1 MPTITF
7 LKEFQAAGSKYTRNQ
22 NTRYTLTSQSKKSDL
37 KHYDQELFIDGNK
50 VIWSKENILHRSYTF
65 PELDIQGGD
74 HIVKALFTNF
84 ICDTN
89 VNNAQEHPHP
99 LKSDNTSR
107 RTSCRSFS
115 SESLSQLSESNENS
129 EEIDLDRNFKLV
141 NSLCIVFKRQVKFYF
156 DNGRSFVLQ
165 LPFEVDEVWSLGIS
179 YTLNIYFILQFSYV
193 GIGLLFKSAPSL
205 SLTGALDIMSM
216 DRASDLHNRLFSL
229 LHPLEEAVVISVE
242 KTIPS
247 SLSSNIASSSY
258 EYETI
263 DFPQDEQVLDVHNS
277 VYTDKSPVIVVSFN
291 KQLGKHRFWV
301 CDIKPVLE
309 KEYHDLSAKNRKP
322 HHYDIDIG
330 VRRKSMPDKTFGEE
344 LLLAEKGFSEE
355 DYCSDF
361 VGNGLKSVVFLRQIF
376 EVLDKSAAERY
387 GDLAK

>member
-22 NTRYTLTSQSKKSDL
+22 NTRYTLTSQSKKSDF

-89 VNNAQEHPHP
+89 VNSAQEHPHP
-99 LKSDNTSR
+99 LKSDNMSR

-129 EEIDLDRNFKLV
+129 EEIDLDRNFKLA

-156 DNGRSFVLQ
+156 DNGRSFILQ

-179 YTLNIYFILQFSYV
+179 YTLKYIFHFTIFICRHR
-193 GIGLLFKSAPSL
+193 
-205 SLTGALDIMSM
+205 LTI
-216 DRASDLHNRLFSL
+216 
-229 LHPLEEAVVISVE
+229 
-242 KTIPS
+242 
-247 SLSSNIASSSY
+247 
-258 EYETI
+258 
-263 DFPQDEQVLDVHNS
+263 
-277 VYTDKSPVIVVSFN
+277 
-291 KQLGKHRFWV
+291 
-301 CDIKPVLE
+301 
-309 KEYHDLSAKNRKP
+309 
-322 HHYDIDIG
+322 
-330 VRRKSMPDKTFGEE
+330 
-344 LLLAEKGFSEE
+344 
-355 DYCSDF
+355 
-361 VGNGLKSVVFLRQIF
+361 
-376 EVLDKSAAERY
+376 
-387 GDLAK
+387 